1 MKMKTWQCEIG
12 GWGGG
17 WGVGS
22 GGGLQDVNLQEEL
35 QAIKE
40 CWEQERESSSRK
52 SMPTGQL

>member
-12 GWGGG
+12 GWGGLG
-17 WGVGS
+17 GGEW
-22 GGGLQDVNLQEEL
+22 GGLQDVNLQEEL